1 MKTAEEWANEL
12 YYNLYGCDST
22 LSLKMVKHNEDI
34 VKQIQL
40 DAVADKDKSIAHLC
54 EDSVKF
60 QEDLKKALGLTD
72 KDCHDGNGD
81 ITEEA
86 ILNAILNAI
95 PKRISKR
102 RTKYDQRTNRVG

>member
-40 DAVADKDKSIAHLC
+40 DAKAEGDTMLRLFC
-54 EDSVKF
+54 EDLVKF

-81 ITEEA
+81 ITEDA
-86 ILNAILNAI
+86 ILTSIGRLIAQLEGG
-95 PKRISKR
+95 RIEPR
-102 RTKYDQRTNRVG
+102 